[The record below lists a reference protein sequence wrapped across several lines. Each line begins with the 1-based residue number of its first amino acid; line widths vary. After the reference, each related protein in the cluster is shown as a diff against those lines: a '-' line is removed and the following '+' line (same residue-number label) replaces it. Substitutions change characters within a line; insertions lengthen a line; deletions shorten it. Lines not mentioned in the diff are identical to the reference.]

1 MLDPA
6 GQTPLMTQYRR
17 LKEGQG
23 DAFLFFRLGD
33 FYEMFGHDAQE
44 ASRLL
49 GLTLTSR
56 NGTPMCGVPYHA
68 AKTYIHRLVRAGKK
82 VAICEQTSLPEKG
95 KGLVDRDIV
104 EVLTP
109 GTVGDDYLDSSS
121 ANYLVAYAEV
131 GGHLALAFID
141 LSTGEF
147 GATKAGL
154 DSADELIAR
163 ELQRLRPAEIIVPE
177 SLFEKMQIR
186 DGLGDVTLY
195 NRYPDWYFDT
205 DLAYRNLTETFKT
218 ANLDAFGLS
227 MASPELVVLG
237 VLVTYAKENSRSTLA
252 HVQHISLYG
261 DNDFVGLDESTQR
274 NLELVRAMQDGGKR
288 YTLLS
293 VLDETSTP
301 MGSRLVASWIVHP
314 LRDRDEIDRRLD
326 GVQALYQEQL
336 TLSRVRDELSSVRDL
351 ERLAGRIAMGKA
363 HPKDLSSLGDS
374 LRRIDDLSALVSD
387 HLVLALGDAVILGR
401 LIAFGARLAE
411 CIADNPPVAVG
422 DGGVI
427 RTGFDPAVDRLRSLC
442 ADTDSYLEQY
452 LEQEREATGIASLKI
467 RQNRVLGHFLEV
479 TNPNRHLV
487 PDHFQRRQSLVNAE
501 RFTTHRLLEI
511 EDQLN
516 SAEESLLDRERE
528 LFATIVGE
536 ASELVRDILSVAHR
550 IARLDVLSAFA
561 YRATRS
567 RYTRPQLLDE
577 PVLEIEEGR
586 HPVVEAFAE
595 GSSFVPNS
603 LRFGGSDSAFALI
616 TGPNMA
622 GKSTY
627 LRQTALIVLMAQ
639 IGSFVPAESA
649 SIGVADRIFCRV
661 GASDNLAR
669 GQSTF
674 LVEMSEA
681 AHILRRATKQSL
693 VIMDE
698 VGRGT
703 GTEDGLAI
711 ATAITE
717 YLVHDLECR
726 TLFATH
732 YHELT
737 SLDLEGM
744 TNKSLKT
751 AEHDGRIVFLKQV
764 VDGPS
769 NNSYGIE
776 VARLA
781 GLPDP
786 VIARAKEV
794 LQNRT
799 RKHKAQ
805 SSAAAGDRQAGSTGD
820 VPNSA
825 PPGSRD
831 DRTTAHQ
838 AGLFPVEDLIV
849 GELRSLDLDNM
860 TPIQALM
867 CLQRWKSETPD
878 AN

>member
-1 MLDPA
+1 
-6 GQTPLMTQYRR
+6 MTQYRR

-68 AKTYIHRLVRAGKK
+68 AKTYIHRLLRASKK

-109 GTVGDDYLDSSS
+109 GTVGDDYLDSTS

-131 GGHLALAFID
+131 GGHLSLAFLD

-147 GATKAGL
+147 GATKTSVDAGN
-154 DSADELIAR
+154 ELVGR
-163 ELQRLRPAEIIVPE
+163 ELQRLRPAEVIVPE
-177 SLFEKMQIR
+177 SLFEKMQGR
-186 DGLGDVTLY
+186 DGGGDTALY
-195 NRYPDWYFDT
+195 NRYPDWYFDA
-205 DLAYRNLTETFKT
+205 DLAYRTLTETFKT

-227 MASPELVVLG
+227 TAAPELIVLG
-237 VLVTYAKENSRSTLA
+237 VLITYAKENSRSTLS
-252 HVQHISLYG
+252 HIRDIRLYG
-261 DNDFVGLDESTQR
+261 DNDYVGLDESTQR

-301 MGSRLVASWIVHP
+301 MGSRLLSSWILHP
-314 LRDRDEIDRRLD
+314 LRNRDEINNRLD
-326 GVQALYQEQL
+326 GVEALYKEQL
-336 TLSRVRDELSSVRDL
+336 TLSRVRDELGSVRDL
-351 ERLAGRIAMGKA
+351 ERLAGRIAMEKA
-363 HPKDLSSLGDS
+363 HPKDISSLADS
-374 LRRIDDLSALVSD
+374 LRRIDDLSALVEE
-387 HLVLALGDAVILGR
+387 HPVLALGGKDVLTR
-401 LIAFGARLAE
+401 LVAFGSHVASA
-411 CIADNPPVAVG
+411 IADNPPVSVA

-427 RTGFDPAVDRLRSLC
+427 RTGFDAEVDRLRGLC

-452 LEQEREATGIASLKI
+452 LDEERRATGIASLKI
-467 RQNRVLGHFLEV
+467 RQNRVLGHYLEV

-487 PDHFQRRQSLVNAE
+487 PDYFQRRQSLVNGE
-501 RFTTHRLLEI
+501 RFTTQRLLEI
-511 EDQLN
+511 EEQLN
-516 SAEESLLDRERE
+516 SAEESLLERERE
-528 LFATIVGE
+528 LFVAILQQASTLVG
-536 ASELVRDILSVAHR
+536 DILSVAHR
-550 IARLDVLSAFA
+550 IARLDVLVSFA

-567 RYTRPQLLDE
+567 RYTRPELRQDA
-577 PVLEIEEGR
+577 VLEIEEGR

-595 GSSFVPNS
+595 GSNFVPNS
-603 LRFGGSDSAFALI
+603 LRFGKTDPAFALI

-649 SIGVADRIFCRV
+649 TIGLVDRIFCRV

-681 AHILRRATKQSL
+681 AHILRRATERSL

-717 YLVHDLECR
+717 HLVHHLRCR

-737 SLDLEGM
+737 SLEIEGLA
-744 TNKSLKT
+744 NKSLKT
-751 AEHDGRIVFLKQV
+751 AEHEGRIVFLKQV
-764 VDGPS
+764 IDGPS

-781 GLPDP
+781 GLPEA

-794 LQNRT
+794 LQERGGPVKGPVGT
-799 RKHKAQ
+799 DTAGEGAPVR
-805 SSAAAGDRQAGSTGD
+805 AAAQQA
-820 VPNSA
+820 A
-825 PPGSRD
+825 
-831 DRTTAHQ
+831 
-838 AGLFPVEDLIV
+838 LFPAEDLIV

-860 TPIQALM
+860 TPMQALV
-867 CLQRWKSETPD
+867 CLQRWKSEIGD
-878 AN
+878 GD